1 MSVSSRAICSAF
13 VIAAITSSN
22 AYAAELGRV
31 DKRDSQT
38 RVVLI
43 QDCFLRSSHG
53 SRGFVGC
60 GVGSD
65 WAAAAALTRSLL
77 NGARPPVGTAASLVK
92 NPMFPSQCIQ

>member
-1 MSVSSRAICSAF
+1 MTAI
-13 VIAAITSSN
+13 
-22 AYAAELGRV
+22 YALGRV

-65 WAAAAALTRSLL
+65 WAAAAA
-77 NGARPPVGTAASLVK
+77 
-92 NPMFPSQCIQ
+92 

>member
-1 MSVSSRAICSAF
+1 MSKSCSFPKTALSRSVMLASVVVSGTL
-13 VIAAITSSN
+13 IAPN
-22 AYAAELGRV
+22 LGRV

-65 WAAAAALTRSLL
+65 WAAAAA
-77 NGARPPVGTAASLVK
+77 
-92 NPMFPSQCIQ
+92 